1 MTRIGVY
8 TFLLAVYCV
17 QQNQALFIVK
27 AENSINTGKAVTEAE
42 ASSAFHHQL
51 EETPA
56 QSACNL
62 TTELVA
68 EIKGYQEDVNKII
81 DYVVHG
87 DYKGQTYKM
96 LAELVD
102 TFGPRMTG
110 SGQLEAAID
119 WILKVSE
126 TAGLENTHTEDVAV
140 PHWVR
145 NTESAWMTLP
155 RLHKLNVLGLGSSVA
170 TPPEGIKAEVL
181 VVKDFDDLKTHA
193 DQAAGKI
200 VVFIPEWVS
209 YGVTVAYRT
218 DGASKAA
225 EVGAVAAL
233 IRSTTPFS
241 INSPHT
247 GHQQYTDLNHTIP
260 TVCIAVEDA
269 EMMLRM
275 QQRGQKMEVHLTMSA
290 QTYPDFISR
299 NTITEVLGLQWPD
312 EVVVVSGHL
321 DSWDVG
327 QGAMDDGGG
336 ATISWNAGVVL
347 QQLGL
352 RPRRTLRTI
361 IWTGEEQGLYGGL
374 AYYNNHV
381 NESDK
386 FQLIL
391 ESDAGTFSPLGL
403 AFSGN
408 QEATCIIQEVLKLL
422 QPLNATQVVSPMDG
436 GPDIEEWQKAGV
448 PTGSLYTESSR
459 YYWFHH
465 SDGDTLTVE
474 DPDELDRCLAV
485 WTSLAYVAANITHRI
500 PHSPVADK
508 YSIQGE
514 ALNL

>member
-1 MTRIGVY
+1 
-8 TFLLAVYCV
+8 
-17 QQNQALFIVK
+17 
-27 AENSINTGKAVTEAE
+27 
-42 ASSAFHHQL
+42 
-51 EETPA
+51 
-56 QSACNL
+56 
-62 TTELVA
+62 
-68 EIKGYQEDVNKII
+68 
-81 DYVVHG
+81 
-87 DYKGQTYKM
+87 
-96 LAELVD
+96 
-102 TFGPRMTG
+102 
-110 SGQLEAAID
+110 
-119 WILKVSE
+119 
-126 TAGLENTHTEDVAV
+126 
-140 PHWVR
+140 
-145 NTESAWMTLP
+145 
-155 RLHKLNVLGLGSSVA
+155 
-170 TPPEGIKAEVL
+170 
-181 VVKDFDDLKTHA
+181 
-193 DQAAGKI
+193 
-200 VVFIPEWVS
+200 
-209 YGVTVAYRT
+209 
-218 DGASKAA
+218 
-225 EVGAVAAL
+225 
-233 IRSTTPFS
+233 
-241 INSPHT
+241 
-247 GHQQYTDLNHTIP
+247 
-260 TVCIAVEDA
+260 
-269 EMMLRM
+269 
-275 QQRGQKMEVHLTMSA
+275 MEVHLTMSA

-336 ATISWNAGVVL
+336 VTISWNAGVVL

-514 ALNL
+514 ALNPMRNGGPSHSFQFT